1 MKLQLVKKHNKRSS
15 HLLLQF
21 NQSEGEEFGERIGEC
36 LSSLPDTY
44 EVGYNEF
51 TAPRRLMENVI
62 NLFDFLDIELYGN
75 IPKNILS
82 YIESRN
88 KIAESMKKEVSEF
101 AYKTT
106 PFDHQIECFEYAQTH
121 PKFLLGD
128 EQGLGKT
135 KQAIDIAVSRK
146 QQFKHCLIV
155 CCVSG
160 LKWNWAKEIET
171 HSHES
176 SRILGSRISRNGNL
190 VIDSVKKRT
199 EDLLVNHDEFF
210 LITNIETLRDSA
222 FCSSLEQLTKLGEI
236 GMVVVDEVHKC
247 KNPNSQQG
255 IALLKLSSYYKMA
268 LTGTPL
274 LNSPLDLYNVL
285 SWLDAEHHN
294 YTMYKEYYGLTDK
307 FGQVEGYRNLNELK
321 KVTEKVMIRR
331 KKEDVLDLP
340 EKIRTVEYVDM
351 GSKQAKIYNEAKT
364 KIKQD
369 IDKVKL
375 SNNPLAEFIRLRQAT
390 GNPSILT
397 TTEVPNAK
405 FERATEI
412 IEEAIESGKNVLVF
426 SMFERIITPFQESL
440 KVGSELV
447 IGGLTD
453 DEKFSRINNFM
464 TNEKIKVICGTIG
477 ALGTGFTLTKASVV
491 IFLDS
496 PWTRGEKDQAEDR
509 VHRIGA
515 NSTVNI
521 ITLVAKNTADEVIED
536 IVQLKGDVADFV
548 VDGQVPKKFLGNLF
562 EMMLR

>member
-1 MKLQLVKKHNKRSS
+1 MRRAFTVKLQLVKKHNKRSS

-176 SRILGSRISRNGNL
+176 SHILGSRISRNSNL

-236 GMVVVDEVHKC
+236 GMVVVDEVHKS
-247 KNPNSQQG
+247 PSPILQG
-255 IALLKLSSYYKMA
+255 EC
-268 LTGTPL
+268 G
-274 LNSPLDLYNVL
+274 
-285 SWLDAEHHN
+285 
-294 YTMYKEYYGLTDK
+294 EY
-307 FGQVEGYRNLNELK
+307 Q
-321 KVTEKVMIRR
+321 
-331 KKEDVLDLP
+331 
-340 EKIRTVEYVDM
+340 
-351 GSKQAKIYNEAKT
+351 
-364 KIKQD
+364 
-369 IDKVKL
+369 
-375 SNNPLAEFIRLRQAT
+375 
-390 GNPSILT
+390 
-397 TTEVPNAK
+397 
-405 FERATEI
+405 
-412 IEEAIESGKNVLVF
+412 
-426 SMFERIITPFQESL
+426 
-440 KVGSELV
+440 
-447 IGGLTD
+447 
-453 DEKFSRINNFM
+453 
-464 TNEKIKVICGTIG
+464 
-477 ALGTGFTLTKASVV
+477 
-491 IFLDS
+491 
-496 PWTRGEKDQAEDR
+496 
-509 VHRIGA
+509 
-515 NSTVNI
+515 
-521 ITLVAKNTADEVIED
+521 
-536 IVQLKGDVADFV
+536 
-548 VDGQVPKKFLGNLF
+548 
-562 EMMLR
+562 